1 MNTNRERFYVYE
13 LIDSRNNQPF
23 YVGCS
28 GDFVISK
35 TNFYEKYSRLIK
47 HGILN
52 TLDDWNEIRKTRKL
66 TRKENRIVEIL
77 EADAKVDVKIVKDS
91 MTKEVAEALE
101 KELIS
106 KYGRVDIEEDGIL
119 VNIKDGGNVID
130 MSTLMKNRYKNNKEY
145 ASKTKARSS
154 EQFKNMWEN
163 DYKGMRKKCSDRWK
177 DENFRRVCGA
187 NLDHSSEAQ
196 SRRSKEFHKNNPGF
210 NKEYLI
216 AYNKSEKGRNESRR
230 RAEHMR
236 NLLKTKSEDE
246 MKIINVKRRIGKG
259 LFSKKDHFATLK
271 VDELSDFVITS
282 LKFLYKNDLDYVLKL
297 GLSKEVVDEIS
308 K

>member
-1 MNTNRERFYVYE
+1 MNTNRDRFYVYE
-13 LIDSRNNQPF
+13 LIDSRNKQPF
-23 YVGCS
+23 YIGCS

-47 HGILN
+47 HGLLN
-52 TLDDWNEIRKTRKL
+52 TLDDWKEISKSRKL

-77 EADAKVDVKIVKDS
+77 EAGAKVDVKIVKDS
-91 MTKEVAEALE
+91 MTKETAEALE

-106 KYGRVDIEEDGIL
+106 KYGREKYDEGGIL
-119 VNIKDGGNVID
+119 INILKGDYVVD
-130 MSTLMKNRYKNNKEY
+130 MHSILINRYQNNKEY
-145 ASKTKARSS
+145 ATKTKARSA
-154 EQFKNMWEN
+154 EQCKKLWEN
-163 DYKGMRKKCSDRWK
+163 DYDGMRKICSDRWK
-177 DENFRRVCGA
+177 NEDFRRVCGA

-230 RAEHMR
+230 RAEHMC

-246 MKIINVKRRIGKG
+246 MKIINVKRGMGKG

-297 GLSKEVVDEIS
+297 GLSQEVIDEIS